1 MSQLYPK
8 YAVFM
13 SLACRF
19 YVMFMSFMLIL
30 YERLLLDIQ
39 SFTALIMSYV
49 IKYGHFS
56 FQIPILEL
64 GCISEMKIYRDLFL
78 HFTRFG

>member
-1 MSQLYPK
+1 
-8 YAVFM
+8 M

-39 SFTALIMSYV
+39 SFMALIMSYV

-64 GCISEMKIYRDLFL
+64 GCISEMKLIAICFCISLDLDKFS
-78 HFTRFG
+78 HA